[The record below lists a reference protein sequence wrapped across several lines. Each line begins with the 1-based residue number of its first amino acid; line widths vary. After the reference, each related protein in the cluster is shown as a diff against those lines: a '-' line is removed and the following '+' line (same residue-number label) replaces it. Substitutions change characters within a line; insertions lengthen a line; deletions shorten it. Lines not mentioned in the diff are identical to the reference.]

1 MIAFSWNNLNDK
13 NQGGLNPFSGS
24 DSGASLAEGGNHA
37 GENFEEK
44 RKAEKQDIGSLVQC
58 DQKINCR
65 RLSECKK
72 TLVDIL
78 DHTKHHMPTCILG
91 LLWKLRGGFP
101 LLDKG
106 AFIKYP
112 YTNTPMYIVYDD

>member
-1 MIAFSWNNLNDK
+1 M
-13 NQGGLNPFSGS
+13 
-24 DSGASLAEGGNHA
+24 AEGGSHA

-44 RKAEKQDIGSLVQC
+44 RKAEKQDLGSLVQC
-58 DQKINCR
+58 DQKIDCCLNV
-65 RLSECKK
+65 KK
-72 TLVDIL
+72 SVDIK

-91 LLWKLRGGFP
+91 LLWKLGGGFL

-112 YTNTPMYIVYDD
+112 YTNTPMYNILCMHDD